1 MDNEKNTHNMITRSK
16 KNNLDEEPEND
27 KKLVLEKV
35 DSNGNL
41 MDLID
46 DSEPGDFDELMLK
59 KEIERLRG
67 GSPKKSK
74 SPAKK
79 IRKGRVGKKTNII
92 DLVLPYL
99 IMKSLTPEVKKKKSK
114 KSRKTN
120 INNILMTD
128 NIEIKVEEMDEDD
141 SFEDENSEE
150 ETSDEDSN
158 SESPL
163 ESDEDIE
170 FEEYYGE

>member
-16 KNNLDEEPEND
+16 KNNLDEEAEND
-27 KKLVLEKV
+27 NKRVLEKV

-79 IRKGRVGKKTNII
+79 IRKGRINKKTNLI
-92 DLVLPYL
+92 DLVLTYL
-99 IMKSLTPEVKKKKSK
+99 IMKSLTPEVKRKKSK
-114 KSRKTN
+114 KQ
-120 INNILMTD
+120 
-128 NIEIKVEEMDEDD
+128 IKKRQRRNV
-141 SFEDENSEE
+141 
-150 ETSDEDSN
+150 
-158 SESPL
+158 
-163 ESDEDIE
+163 
-170 FEEYYGE
+170 